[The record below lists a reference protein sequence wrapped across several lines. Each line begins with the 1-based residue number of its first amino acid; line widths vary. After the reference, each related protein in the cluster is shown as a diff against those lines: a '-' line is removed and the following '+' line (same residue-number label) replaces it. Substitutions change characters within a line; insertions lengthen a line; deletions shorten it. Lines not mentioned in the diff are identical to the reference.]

1 MAFNGTSDRAIV
13 FRAWKRFTTKLI
25 RLSKRSKRELI
36 PEVIAAIRASQT
48 ATDAFDHAVADY
60 IGLDRTAYRCLDILD
75 QEGPMAAGRLA
86 ERAQLSPGAM
96 TALLDRL
103 EKRGFARRTRDTEDR
118 RRVLVEVTPELRQM
132 AAELYGTPDEG
143 AHALAAYT
151 NEQLEFLI
159 GFLRGNV
166 AYQEERM
173 RRLEDL
179 KAREARE
186 ARAAGTA

>member
-1 MAFNGTSDRAIV
+1 MSKLLRHE
-13 FRAWKRFTTKLI
+13 LI
-25 RLSKRSKRELI
+25 REF
-36 PEVIAAIRASQT
+36 IAAIRASQT
-48 ATDAFDHAVADY
+48 ATDMFDHSVADY
-60 IGLDRTAYRCLDILD
+60 VGLDRTAYRCLDILD
-75 QEGPMAAGRLA
+75 QEGPMSAGRLA
-86 ERAQLSPGAM
+86 ERARLSPGAM

-103 EKRGFARRTRDTEDR
+103 EKRGFARRTRDTKDR

-143 AHALAAYT
+143 AQALAAYT

-159 GFLRGNV
+159 GFLRGNT

-179 KAREARE
+179 KAREASD
-186 ARAAGTA
+186 ARAAGTAAGAADTAEGAT